1 MVIRK
6 EIAAM
11 ACCLALWTCGAAERQ
26 WPQLPEGTL
35 PDTEVS
41 TNVVLNV
48 DAERLQTF
56 RLRLQAESCASN
68 EVVVAVGCDAD
79 GDGDLSFD
87 EAAFAFGCDCG
98 VRYFANY
105 ETGEALE
112 GVGDT
117 LVVGRRFFDPT
128 WNLAKVVKR
137 IDRIRSDTCI
147 AQTFLVERRIKTN
160 LDSLLKFLNL
170 ELLELLTWHGF

>member
-1 MVIRK
+1 MKKFIV
-6 EIAAM
+6 AAL
-11 ACCLALWTCGAAERQ
+11 AAWLALDVCADKVYE
-26 WPQLPEGTL
+26 WPQLPSGTM
-35 PDTEVS
+35 PDTEVA
-41 TNVVLNV
+41 TNVALQV
-48 DAERLQTF
+48 DAARLLSF

-105 ETGEALE
+105 ATGAALA

-137 IDRIRSDTCI
+137 GGGAVGEVVTE
-147 AQTFLVERRIKTN
+147 TVENQRFTLIFR
-160 LDSLLKFLNL
+160 
-170 ELLELLTWHGF
+170 

>member
-1 MVIRK
+1 MIVVRK
-6 EIAAM
+6 GIAAL
-11 ACCLALWTCGAAERQ
+11 ACGLALWTCAAAERE

-41 TNVVLNV
+41 TNVALQV
-48 DAERLQTF
+48 DVARLQSF
-56 RLRLQAESCASN
+56 QLRLQAESCASN
-68 EVVVAVGCDAD
+68 EVVVAVGCDAN

-105 ETGEALE
+105 ATGAALE

-137 IDRIRSDTCI
+137 GGGAVGEVVTE
-147 AQTFLVERRIKTN
+147 TVENQRFVLIFR
-160 LDSLLKFLNL
+160 
-170 ELLELLTWHGF
+170 

>member
-1 MVIRK
+1 MKIEKSTVVVL
-6 EIAAM
+6 AAW
-11 ACCLALWTCGAAERQ
+11 LALSACAATEYA

-41 TNVVLNV
+41 TNVVLHVN
-48 DAERLQTF
+48 AARLQSF
-56 RLRLQAESCASN
+56 RLRLQAESCVSN

-105 ETGEALE
+105 ETGAALE

-117 LVVGRRFFDPT
+117 LVVGRRFFNPT

-137 IDRIRSDTCI
+137 GCGAVGEVVTE
-147 AQTFLVERRIKTN
+147 TVENKSFTLFIK
-160 LDSLLKFLNL
+160 
-170 ELLELLTWHGF
+170 

>member
-1 MVIRK
+1 MKIEKSTVVVL
-6 EIAAM
+6 ASL
-11 ACCLALWTCGAAERQ
+11 LALSACAAREYA

-41 TNVVLNV
+41 TNVVLHVN
-48 DAERLQTF
+48 AARLQSF
-56 RLRLQAESCASN
+56 RLRLQAESCVSN

-105 ETGEALE
+105 ETGAALE

-117 LVVGRRFFDPT
+117 LVVGRRFFNPT

-137 IDRIRSDTCI
+137 GCGAVGEVVTE
-147 AQTFLVERRIKTN
+147 TVENKSFTLFIK
-160 LDSLLKFLNL
+160 
-170 ELLELLTWHGF
+170 

>member
-6 EIAAM
+6 EIAAI
-11 ACCLALWTCGAAERQ
+11 ACCLALWTYGAAERQ

-137 IDRIRSDTCI
+137 GCGAVGEVVTETVENKSFTLFIR
-147 AQTFLVERRIKTN
+147 
-160 LDSLLKFLNL
+160 
-170 ELLELLTWHGF
+170 